1 LNAGVVPRR
10 GIPLRTR
17 RLTVRR
23 FTRDDITRFTAY
35 RNLPE
40 VWRYQDWTIPYT
52 RDHAHDLLDELES
65 LPGPTPGAWVQLAID
80 DGTGLV
86 GDVAVWISPDGGLGM
101 VGYTLDPQ
109 VQGRGYATE
118 AVGAVVTLLFD
129 RFRVHRVAATLDP
142 ANIAS
147 ARVLER
153 LGFRYEGRGVRAA
166 LVRGAWEDDDRY
178 ALLESEHRAWA
189 DRPRHPPTVVELVEV
204 TADNVREVLA
214 LETHL
219 SQRPFVATVAES
231 LADALVPPVE
241 DGASVVPWLRAVRAD
256 GELAGFVMVTEVT
269 EAHPVPMLWRLLIDR
284 AHQGRGLGSAVVLQ
298 VADRLRSQGVTR
310 LLTSW
315 VEGRGGPAGFYER
328 LGFVRTGEIID
339 DETFGE
345 LRLDPPDH

>member
-1 LNAGVVPRR
+1 MVPRR

-40 VWRYQDWTIPYT
+40 VWRYQDWTVPYT

-65 LPGPTPGAWVQLAID
+65 LGGPTPGAWMQLAID

-86 GDVAVWISPDGGLGM
+86 GDVAVWLSPDGGLAM
-101 VGYTLDPQ
+101 IGYTLDPV

-118 AVGAVVTLLFD
+118 AVGAVVGLLFD

-142 ANIAS
+142 ANISS

-166 LVRGAWEDDDRY
+166 LVRGVWEDDDRY
-178 ALLESEHRAWA
+178 AVLEAEYRAWC
-189 DRPRHPPTVVELVEV
+189 DRPRHTPATLELIEV
-204 TADNVREVLA
+204 TSENVREVLA
-214 LETHL
+214 LQTHL

-231 LADALVPPVE
+231 LADALLPPVE
-241 DGASVVPWLRAVRAD
+241 DGAPIVPWYRAVRAD
-256 GELAGFVMVTEVT
+256 GELAGFVMITEVT

-284 AHQGRGLGSAVVLQ
+284 AHQGRSVGSAVVRL
-298 VADRLRSQGVTR
+298 VADRLRGLGVTR
-310 LLTSW
+310 LQTSW

-328 LGFVRTGEIID
+328 LGFVPTGEIVD
-339 DETFGE
+339 GETVGE
-345 LRLDPPDH
+345 LTLDPPDR